1 MDIIEYLYKLT
12 LDNYISNDILSDNPL
27 FETIL
32 INFMSKNISLINSEE
47 SIHKFIL
54 LLHYEL
60 DMQFYKKPTKDI
72 ISQVKKNDKSRLRFE
87 VKKLS
92 LDIKKLYQSIQN

>member
-32 INFMSKNISLINSEE
+32 INFMSKNISMITSEE
-47 SIHKFIL
+47 SRHKFIL
-54 LLHYEL
+54 FLHYEL
-60 DMQFYKKPTKDI
+60 DMRFYRKPSSDI
-72 ISQVKKNDKSRLRFE
+72 IKQVNKNDKSRLRFE
-87 VKKLS
+87 VIKLS
-92 LDIKKLYQSIQN
+92 SDIKKLHQSIIE